1 MICKPVAAFGYVVF
15 LASLV
20 DGEVHTVNIT
30 SRDGAY
36 TNGYYYYYE
45 GLAKFHSVDTNTDLP
60 DRTIGWL
67 NKEHSDAG
75 TAAPGT
81 VSITA
86 VGDTSWVCIPL
97 THNVSLPPSLTS
109 LTLSSSDT
117 GTFAQG
123 SDLFLVKGSVTVAG
137 RVFVGPA
144 QIRVRSGDVQYTPT
158 EPSHLLKF

>member
-30 SRDGAY
+30 SADGAY

-45 GLAKFHSVDTNTDLP
+45 GLAKFHSVEAGVDLP
-60 DRTIGWL
+60 DRTVGWL
-67 NKEHSDAG
+67 NKEHTDAG
-75 TAAPGT
+75 TSTPGT
-81 VSITA
+81 VKITA
-86 VGDTSWVCIPL
+86 VGDTAWVCIPL

-109 LTLSSSDT
+109 LTLTPNDT

-123 SDLFLVKGSVTVAG
+123 SDLFLVKGSVTVAS
-137 RVFVGPA
+137 RVFIGPA
-144 QIRVRSGDVQYTPT
+144 QIRVRSGDLQYTAT
-158 EPSHLLKF
+158 EHSHLLKF